1 MTSCFVMKD
10 KPFKLSPRH
19 IERCLLNCINI
30 PNIDISAEI
39 MNRIIIN
46 ILSDFCGVSV
56 IGYNRDTNKFWCKKY
71 NKNVCVMH
79 IEIEIS
85 NKLCKTDIK
94 VFPKIGTNILVGN
107 FVSNL
112 RESIE
117 LYTTSSFIRASLEGT
132 FCL

>member
-10 KPFKLSPRH
+10 KSFKLSPRH
-19 IERCLLNCINI
+19 MERCLLNCINI
-30 PNIDISAEI
+30 PNINISAEI
-39 MNRIIIN
+39 MNRIIIH
-46 ILSDFCGVSV
+46 ILSDFCSVSV

-85 NKLCKTDIK
+85 NKLCKTYIK
-94 VFPKIGTNILVGN
+94 VFPKIGTNILVDN

-117 LYTTSSFIRASLEGT
+117 FYNTSSFIRASLEGT
-132 FCL
+132 LVL